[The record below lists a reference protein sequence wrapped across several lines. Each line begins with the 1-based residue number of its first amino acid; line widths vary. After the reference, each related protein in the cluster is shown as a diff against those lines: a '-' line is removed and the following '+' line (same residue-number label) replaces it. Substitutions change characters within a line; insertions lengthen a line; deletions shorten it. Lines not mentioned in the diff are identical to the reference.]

1 MGTQTFF
8 LSFGIQKRAGQTF
21 WAKTMVAASED
32 VDERVALTMHLEQV
46 EERLQ
51 LALEGT
57 VRSNRRALSILTA
70 GERSV
75 HVPTTSVSR

>member
-1 MGTQTFF
+1 M
-8 LSFGIQKRAGQTF
+8 
-21 WAKTMVAASED
+21 
-32 VDERVALTMHLEQV
+32 ALTMQLEQV

-51 LALEGT
+51 LALEGK